1 MITVIAATAVIG
13 GSLSLGMMLAIQYII
28 GQLNA
33 PVEQFVQ
40 FLYSWQDVK
49 ISLERMSEIH
59 DREEEETP
67 ERMITG
73 FNGSDRDIEIRN
85 VTFQYEGIH
94 SPKVLERINLKIPRG
109 KITAIVGT
117 SGSGKT
123 TLIKLL
129 LGYYNPV
136 EGDIRVG
143 GNDLRSF
150 SLLWWR
156 DQCGAVMQDGYLF
169 SESIARNIAVDDGE
183 IDKSRLL
190 LAARIANIEEFIERL
205 PLKYNT
211 VIGPDGQGVPLPA
224 STDLDRPGGL

>member
-1 MITVIAATAVIG
+1 MLGNSFIGSTAKNVFWIFLLSQIEESIYNKTFFTV
-13 GSLSLGMMLAIQYII
+13 
-28 GQLNA
+28 
-33 PVEQFVQ
+33 
-40 FLYSWQDVK
+40 
-49 ISLERMSEIH
+49 
-59 DREEEETP
+59 
-67 ERMITG
+67 
-73 FNGSDRDIEIRN
+73 
-85 VTFQYEGIH
+85 
-94 SPKVLERINLKIPRG
+94 
-109 KITAIVGT
+109 
-117 SGSGKT
+117 KT

-190 LAARIANIEEFIERL
+190 LAARIANIEGFIERL
-205 PLKYNT
+205 PSFLIRWGNT
-211 VIGPDGQGVPLPA
+211 ILVVIFALLALIFAWSVCF
-224 STDLDRPGGL
+224 

>member
-1 MITVIAATAVIG
+1 MFFGYFCCLKSKSLFITR
-13 GSLSLGMMLAIQYII
+13 LSFT
-28 GQLNA
+28 
-33 PVEQFVQ
+33 V
-40 FLYSWQDVK
+40 
-49 ISLERMSEIH
+49 
-59 DREEEETP
+59 
-67 ERMITG
+67 
-73 FNGSDRDIEIRN
+73 
-85 VTFQYEGIH
+85 
-94 SPKVLERINLKIPRG
+94 
-109 KITAIVGT
+109 
-117 SGSGKT
+117 KT

-190 LAARIANIEEFIERL
+190 LAARIANIEGFIERL
-205 PLKYNT
+205 PSFL
-211 VIGPDGQGVPLPA
+211 IA
-224 STDLDRPGGL
+224 GGIRFWW